1 MRDKSLRA
9 AAPVRPKINPSEPG
23 HVGSPSPGVIT
34 SVFVQLNQK
43 VERGEKLMMLEA
55 MKMQSTIYSPLAGRI
70 SQLLVEPG
78 QKVEAK
84 DLLLVIE
91 G

>member
-1 MRDKSLRA
+1 
-9 AAPVRPKINPSEPG
+9 
-23 HVGSPSPGVIT
+23 VIT
-34 SVFVQLNQK
+34 SVFVQLSQN